1 LKTWSLDNYREN
13 WPRVGA
19 VVAMAL
25 AGTSV
30 LGWRQKLTN
39 LRALSVMNLLAL
51 AVHQYEEYVDPGYF
65 AGQTNAAVM
74 RSKQPRTYPLNRQSS
89 LCINTVLAYPFYIA
103 PVVFPRIKWLGLPP
117 MLFGIFQAVDHGI
130 VLPGL
135 ARSRYSPG
143 FLAAILLHVPI
154 GFTYI
159 GALRSEGPIDRDT
172 WRKSIGVTLLFLA
185 SLLVPLFGYLDKN
198 SPYPFSAKHMG
209 RYDTDTN
216 PVESSAN
223 GQTSAS
229 RAKSDSSSRRI

>member
-1 LKTWSLDNYREN
+1 MTTSESNGRTLKTWSLDNYREN

-30 LGWRQKLTN
+30 LGWRKKLTN

-103 PVVFPRIKWLGLPP
+103 PIVFPVGSL
-117 MLFGIFQAVDHGI
+117 
-130 VLPGL
+130 
-135 ARSRYSPG
+135 SR
-143 FLAAILLHVPI
+143 FMALAALGICW
-154 GFTYI
+154 
-159 GALRSEGPIDRDT
+159 SESWQR
-172 WRKSIGVTLLFLA
+172 
-185 SLLVPLFGYLDKN
+185 
-198 SPYPFSAKHMG
+198 
-209 RYDTDTN
+209 
-216 PVESSAN
+216 
-223 GQTSAS
+223 
-229 RAKSDSSSRRI
+229 

>member
-1 LKTWSLDNYREN
+1 LSTWSLDNYREN

-25 AGTSV
+25 AGASIF
-30 LGWRQKLTN
+30 GWRKKLTN

-74 RSKQPRTYPLNRQSS
+74 RSKQPRNYPLNRQSS

-130 VLPGL
+130 VLPSL

-143 FLAAILLHVPI
+143 VLAAILLHVPI

-159 GALRSEGPIDRDT
+159 GALRCQGPIDRST

-185 SLLVPLFGYLDKN
+185 SLLVPLFGYLDRN
-198 SPYPFSAKHMG
+198 SPYSFSAKQMG
-209 RYDTDTN
+209 RYSSDTHH
-216 PVESSAN
+216 VV
-223 GQTSAS
+223 G
-229 RAKSDSSSRRI
+229 RR